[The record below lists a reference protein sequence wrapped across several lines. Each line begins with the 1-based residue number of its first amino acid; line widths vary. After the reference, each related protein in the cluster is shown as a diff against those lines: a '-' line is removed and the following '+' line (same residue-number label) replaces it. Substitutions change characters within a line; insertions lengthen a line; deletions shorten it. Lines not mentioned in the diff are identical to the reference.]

1 LIPALQGPFADSKIS
16 VNFRKILLE
25 SGGFLEIF
33 SYLCRKFKTP
43 NEMNNSK
50 LFQDILNEVRN
61 NPTPGMNVNINMG
74 GENHYNQHCG
84 HVEVTIRTDEM
95 READRMRKEL
105 REALTAEQWAVLEAQ
120 RSRFHIN
127 HDVEY
132 LKFMCM
138 LHGCRSTDDVTHCI
152 ASLALP
158 PFYMNENDVA
168 AGPFIAQLMVGAGL
182 DIDVMK
188 PDTVRRK
195 IPAAVSRLQDVRRA
209 QEKDLKK

>member
-1 LIPALQGPFADSKIS
+1 
-16 VNFRKILLE
+16 
-25 SGGFLEIF
+25 
-33 SYLCRKFKTP
+33 
-43 NEMNNSK
+43 MNNNKQLLDLISE
-50 LFQDILNEVRN
+50 LSN
-61 NPTPGMNVNINMG
+61 NSTPGTNININMG

-105 REALTAEQWAVLEAQ
+105 REALTQEQWAVLEAQ
-120 RSRFHIN
+120 RSRFHID

-132 LKFMCM
+132 LKFMYL
-138 LHGCRSTDDVTHCI
+138 LHKCGSPDAVTHCI
-152 ASLALP
+152 ARLALP

-182 DIDVMK
+182 DIDAMK

-195 IPAAVSRLQDVRRA
+195 IPAAVSRLQDERRA
-209 QEKDLKK
+209 QEKDIKK